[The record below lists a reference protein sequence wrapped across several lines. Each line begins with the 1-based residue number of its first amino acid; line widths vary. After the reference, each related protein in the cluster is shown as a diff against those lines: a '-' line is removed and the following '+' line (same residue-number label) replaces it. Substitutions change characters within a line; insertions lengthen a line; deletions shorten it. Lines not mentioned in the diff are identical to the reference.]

1 MADLDWG
8 KVKALGSRV
17 VVRPMRVGIEHK
29 GSIVLIDGHPD
40 RAGDPPTM
48 LSAAMKIATSAH
60 AGQVDKAGQPYI
72 DHPVRIASMVDGTDA
87 KVVAL
92 LHDVVEDST
101 VTLADL
107 GEVFPPRIVAAVDSV
122 TRRSGE
128 TYFEF
133 ISRAAADP
141 LGKVVKRADVEDH
154 LGPGHERAIPATLI
168 KRYRKAL
175 TLLRPANQTHP

>member
-1 MADLDWG
+1 MIA
-8 KVKALGSRV
+8 
-17 VVRPMRVGIEHK
+17 
-29 GSIVLIDGHPD
+29 
-40 RAGDPPTM
+40 
-48 LSAAMKIATSAH
+48 AAMKIATSAH
-60 AGQVDKAGQPYI
+60 FGQVDKAGQPYI

-107 GEVFPPRIVAAVDSV
+107 GEVFPARIVAGVDSV

-141 LGKVVKRADVEDH
+141 LGKIVKRADVEDH
-154 LGPGHERAIPATLI
+154 LGPGHESVIPASLI
-168 KRYRKAL
+168 KRYQKAL
-175 TLLRPANQTHP
+175 TLLRAANQTHP